1 MDAVDRRA
9 GRGRIGAAGGGRVR
23 AAGATAGGRFG
34 ACARGGG
41 AVLLLL
47 GVGLLEVGLR
57 FFAQLGWVGAAE
69 GQIGQV

>member
-1 MDAVDRRA
+1 MPLIGVPGA
-9 GRGRIGAAGGGRVR
+9 GIGAAGGGACRR
-23 AAGATAGGRFG
+23 ATAGGRFG

-57 FFAQLGWVGAAE
+57 FFAQLGWVSAAE

>member
-1 MDAVDRRA
+1 MPLIGVPGA
-9 GRGRIGAAGGGRVR
+9 GALEPPEGRVR
-23 AAGATAGGRFG
+23 RRRHGWRFG
-34 ACARGGG
+34 ARRARGGG